1 MLWKKPHFFMFW
13 VSKEARLSCN
23 VLKWSWEIMFK
34 VLKVFQFLFGHYLLF
49 PPRGMSFFLLFL
61 HPLNTDLWINTSVI
75 RHQTQGM
82 NKELFLKIADILV
95 KKQFYFRCFISSSLS
110 PKHLFLFFLVESMD
124 LHSLKG
130 INWYF
135 F

>member
-1 MLWKKPHFFMFW
+1 MHYFKKKRIVCRYKVLCKKPHFFIFW

-34 VLKVFQFLFGHYLLF
+34 VLKAFQFLFGHYLLF
-49 PPRGMSFFLLFL
+49 PPRGMFFFLLFL

-110 PKHLFLFFLVESMD
+110 RNIYS
-124 LHSLKG
+124 
-130 INWYF
+130 YF